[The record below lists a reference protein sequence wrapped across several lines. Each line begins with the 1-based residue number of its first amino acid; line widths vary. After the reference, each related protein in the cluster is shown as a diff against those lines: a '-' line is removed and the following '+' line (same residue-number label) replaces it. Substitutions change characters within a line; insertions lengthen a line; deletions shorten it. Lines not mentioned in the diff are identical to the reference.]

1 MMDVEVDNLSVVL
14 LSILAGLLVYLR
26 FFSRPEP
33 LVHPLLLGKQSEVS
47 KVRQQGETGVYRSWA
62 TGQDTPVRTCALRR
76 LQLPT
81 MTLFL
86 WRLMGRSAQLS
97 TG

>member
-1 MMDVEVDNLSVVL
+1 MITGRQRSLNMIDVEVDNLSVLL

-47 KVRQQGETGVYRSWA
+47 KVRQEGETGVYRSWA
-62 TGQDTPVRTCALRR
+62 TGQDTPVRSRTFRV
-76 LQLPT
+76 LQP
-81 MTLFL
+81 
-86 WRLMGRSAQLS
+86 AD
-97 TG
+97 

>member
-1 MMDVEVDNLSVVL
+1 MMDVEIDNVSVVL

-47 KVRQQGETGVYRSWA
+47 KVRQEGETGVYRSWA
-62 TGQDTPVRTCALRR
+62 TGQDTPVCEKPSGIFDR
-76 LQLPT
+76 
-81 MTLFL
+81 
-86 WRLMGRSAQLS
+86 
-97 TG
+97 